1 MAVYRVDVLT
11 EDPQPVF
18 KWIED
23 HVPGNLMV
31 RRVAYKTVRGWY
43 VKAVFKRQG
52 DAESFHHRFR
62 PDEDDHTV
70 AAFGTPGA

>member
-11 EDPQPVF
+11 EDPRPVF
-18 KWIED
+18 EWIED
-23 HVPGNLMV
+23 NVAGNLMV

-52 DAESFHHRFR
+52 DAELFHRHWRS
-62 PDEDDHTV
+62 DENEHTV
-70 AAFGTPGA
+70 PAFRTLT

>member
-11 EDPQPVF
+11 EDPRPVL

-23 HVPGNLMV
+23 NVPGSLMV
-31 RRVAYKTVRGWY
+31 RRIAYKTVRGWY
-43 VKAVFKRQG
+43 VKAVFKRQS
-52 DAESFHHRFR
+52 DAESFHRCWR